1 MLSYALHNY
10 LVATIKLLFLSFH
23 GLAKN
28 ALRNPFLFSLKF
40 EKKYK
45 HYEYRQFVQTEKK
58 LKRTFLN
65 KI

>member
-10 LVATIKLLFLSFH
+10 LVATVKLLFLSFH

-28 ALRNPFLFSLKF
+28 ALRNPFPFILNF

-45 HYEYRQFVQTEKK
+45 HYEYRQFVHTEKK